1 MTVNQISIF
10 LENKYGKLSEILAL
24 LAEEKIRIIAA
35 TVADTSEYG
44 ILRIIVS
51 DPQKAY
57 KILKGN
63 NVSANLT
70 DVLAIVT
77 NSCAGSFAQTLSCFT
92 KAGVSIEYMYCF
104 SANEKS
110 ILILRTNNRE
120 AAREVIRRHKTYDQ
134 LRLGETADTD
144 SQNKRGYEG
153 IPLWRTGHRH
163 GRPSLVSYL
172 LKTFRDKRGDFRQL
186 PVGFDKAH
194 IHHPIEPK

>member
-24 LAEEKIRIIAA
+24 LAEERIRIIAA
-35 TVADTSEYG
+35 DPSEYG

-57 KILKGN
+57 KILKEN

-77 NSCAGSFAQTLSCFT
+77 SSCAGSFANTLSYFT
-92 KAGVSIEYMYCF
+92 KAGISIEYMYCF
-104 SANEKS
+104 SLNDKS

-120 AAREVIRRHKTYDQ
+120 AAREVIRR
-134 LRLGETADTD
+134 
-144 SQNKRGYEG
+144 QNLECICESDLMK
-153 IPLWRTGHRH
+153 L
-163 GRPSLVSYL
+163 
-172 LKTFRDKRGDFRQL
+172 
-186 PVGFDKAH
+186 
-194 IHHPIEPK
+194 

>member
-24 LAEEKIRIIAA
+24 LAEERIRIIAA
-35 TVADTSEYG
+35 TVYG

-57 KILKGN
+57 KILKEN

-77 NSCAGSFAQTLSCFT
+77 SSCAGSFANTLSYFT
-92 KAGVSIEYMYCF
+92 KAGISIEYMYCF
-104 SANEKS
+104 SIREKA

-120 AAREVIRRHKTYDQ
+120 SAREVIRR
-134 LRLGETADTD
+134 
-144 SQNKRGYEG
+144 QNLEYICESDLIK
-153 IPLWRTGHRH
+153 L
-163 GRPSLVSYL
+163 
-172 LKTFRDKRGDFRQL
+172 
-186 PVGFDKAH
+186 
-194 IHHPIEPK
+194 

>member
-24 LAEEKIRIIAA
+24 LAEERIRIIAA
-35 TVADTSEYG
+35 TSEYG

-57 KILKGN
+57 KILKEN

-77 NSCAGSFAQTLSCFT
+77 SSCAGSFANTLSYFT
-92 KAGVSIEYMYCF
+92 KAGISIEYMYCF
-104 SANEKS
+104 SIREKA

-120 AAREVIRRHKTYDQ
+120 SAREVIRR
-134 LRLGETADTD
+134 
-144 SQNKRGYEG
+144 QNLEYICESDLIK
-153 IPLWRTGHRH
+153 L
-163 GRPSLVSYL
+163 
-172 LKTFRDKRGDFRQL
+172 
-186 PVGFDKAH
+186 
-194 IHHPIEPK
+194 

>member
-77 NSCAGSFAQTLSCFT
+77 NSCAGSFAQTYKVRYNNVLLS
-92 KAGVSIEYMYCF
+92 VSFLREYSSDSGYH
-104 SANEKS
+104 K
-110 ILILRTNNRE
+110 
-120 AAREVIRRHKTYDQ
+120 IR
-134 LRLGETADTD
+134 
-144 SQNKRGYEG
+144 
-153 IPLWRTGHRH
+153 WR
-163 GRPSLVSYL
+163 
-172 LKTFRDKRGDFRQL
+172 
-186 PVGFDKAH
+186 
-194 IHHPIEPK
+194 

>member
-24 LAEEKIRIIAA
+24 LAEENIRIIAA

-57 KILKGN
+57 KILKSN
-63 NVSANLT
+63 NVS

-77 NSCAGSFAQTLSCFT
+77 NSCAGSFAQALTHFT
-92 KAGVSIEYMYCF
+92 KAGLSIEYMYCF
-104 SANEKS
+104 SLNDKS

-120 AAREVIRRHKTYDQ
+120 AAREVIRR
-134 LRLGETADTD
+134 
-144 SQNKRGYEG
+144 QNLECICESDLMK
-153 IPLWRTGHRH
+153 L
-163 GRPSLVSYL
+163 
-172 LKTFRDKRGDFRQL
+172 
-186 PVGFDKAH
+186 
-194 IHHPIEPK
+194 

>member
-24 LAEEKIRIIAA
+24 LAEERIRIIAA
-35 TVADTSEYG
+35 TEYG

-57 KILKGN
+57 KILKEN

-77 NSCAGSFAQTLSCFT
+77 SSCAGSFANTLSYFT
-92 KAGVSIEYMYCF
+92 KAGISIEYMYCF
-104 SANEKS
+104 SIREKA

-120 AAREVIRRHKTYDQ
+120 SAREVIRR
-134 LRLGETADTD
+134 
-144 SQNKRGYEG
+144 QNLEYICESDLIK
-153 IPLWRTGHRH
+153 L
-163 GRPSLVSYL
+163 
-172 LKTFRDKRGDFRQL
+172 
-186 PVGFDKAH
+186 
-194 IHHPIEPK
+194 